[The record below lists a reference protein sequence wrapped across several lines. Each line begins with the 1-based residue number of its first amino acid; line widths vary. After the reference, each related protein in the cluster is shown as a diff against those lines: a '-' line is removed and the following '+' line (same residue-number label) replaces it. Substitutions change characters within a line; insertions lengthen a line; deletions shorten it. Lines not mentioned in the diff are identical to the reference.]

1 MLNVKEYVNKWKEA
15 LKARIAK
22 LMRKPVLVI
31 VQMGNVEASNRY
43 VRNKVK
49 DANEVGID
57 AVVAH
62 FNEDDFET
70 IDQFKDKVTELALG
84 CADGIIVQLPL
95 PEKFNDVQ
103 YLLKDVP
110 ARLDVDGLSGKPG
123 AQTPCTPLGMMTF
136 INDTLAV
143 SKKPHRRALVIGR
156 SELVGRPMAKLLLD
170 NDYTVTIAHSKTGM
184 YTIQHLAQEA
194 DLVVC
199 AVGREKFL
207 DCTHINGIVMDVG
220 INFDA
225 DGKMCG
231 DCYIADPEAK
241 TTVDLRTPVPGG
253 VGLLTRCAL
262 MENTVR
268 SCEQFEEEMR
278 SVNYEITMREPE
290 PKD

>member
-1 MLNVKEYVNKWKEA
+1 MLNIKEFVVEWKEKI
-15 LKARIAK
+15 KARVAK

-62 FNEDDFET
+62 FEEDDFET

-95 PEKFNDVQ
+95 PQKFNDVR
-103 YLLKDVP
+103 YLLKDIP
-110 ARLDVDGLSGKPG
+110 ARLDVDGLSGKVG
-123 AQTPCTPLGMMTF
+123 AQTPCTPLGMMTY
-136 INDTLAV
+136 INEKRLIDKAH
-143 SKKPHRRALVIGR
+143 KKALVIGR

-170 NDYTVTIAHSKTGM
+170 NDYTVTVAHSKSGM
-184 YTIQHLAQEA
+184 YTIQEMAQQA

-199 AVGREKFL
+199 AVGKEKFL

-231 DCYIADPEAK
+231 DCYIGDPEAK
-241 TTVDLRTPVPGG
+241 TTVDLRSPVPGG

-268 SCEQFEEEMR
+268 SCEQLEEEMR
-278 SVNYEITMREPE
+278 SGRYEITIREPE
-290 PKD
+290 QKD

>member
-1 MLNVKEYVNKWKEA
+1 MLNVKAFVAEWKE
-15 LKARIAK
+15 KIKERISK

-62 FNEDDFET
+62 FEEDDFET
-70 IDQFKDKVTELALG
+70 IDQFKDKVTELAG
-84 CADGIIVQLPL
+84 NGADGIIVQLPL
-95 PEKFNDVQ
+95 PKKFNDIK
-103 YLLKDVP
+103 YILSDVP
-110 ARLDVDGLSGKPG
+110 AFMDVDGLSGKVG

-136 INDTLAV
+136 INEKRLIDKPF
-143 SKKPHRRALVIGR
+143 KKALVIGR
-156 SELVGRPMAKLLLD
+156 SELVGKPMAQLLLD
-170 NDYTVTIAHSKTGM
+170 NDYTVTIAHSKSGM
-184 YTIQHLAQEA
+184 YTIQRMAEQV

-199 AVGREKFL
+199 AVGKEKFL

-231 DCYIADPEAK
+231 DCYIGDPEAK
-241 TTVDLRTPVPGG
+241 TTVDLRSPVPGG

-268 SCEQFEEEMR
+268 SCEWQEEEMER
-278 SVNYEITMREPE
+278 IRYEITLRESE

>member
-1 MLNVKEYVNKWKEA
+1 MLNIKEFVVEWKEKI
-15 LKARIAK
+15 KARVAK

-62 FNEDDFET
+62 FEEDDFET
-70 IDQFKDKVTELALG
+70 IDQFKNKVTELALG

-95 PEKFNDVQ
+95 PQKFNNVQ
-103 YLLKDVP
+103 YLLKDIP
-110 ARLDVDGLSGKPG
+110 ARLDVDGLSGKVG
-123 AQTPCTPLGMMTF
+123 AQTPCTPLGMMTY
-136 INDTLAV
+136 INEKRLIEKAH
-143 SKKPHRRALVIGR
+143 KKALVIGR

-170 NDYTVTIAHSKTGM
+170 NDYTVTVAHSKSGM
-184 YTIQHLAQEA
+184 YTIQEMAQQA

-199 AVGREKFL
+199 AVGKEKFL

-231 DCYIADPEAK
+231 DCYIADPETK
-241 TTVDLRTPVPGG
+241 TTVDLRSPVPGG

-268 SCEQFEEEMR
+268 SCEQLEEEMR
-278 SVNYEITMREPE
+278 SGRYEITIREPE
-290 PKD
+290 QKD

>member
-1 MLNVKEYVNKWKEA
+1 MLNIKEFVVEWKEKI
-15 LKARIAK
+15 KARVAK

-62 FNEDDFET
+62 FEEEDFET

-95 PEKFNDVQ
+95 PQKFNDVR

-110 ARLDVDGLSGKPG
+110 ARLDVDGLSGKVG
-123 AQTPCTPLGMMTF
+123 AQTPCTPLGMITY
-136 INDTLAV
+136 INEKRLIEKAH
-143 SKKPHRRALVIGR
+143 KKALVIGR

-170 NDYTVTIAHSKTGM
+170 NDYTVTVAHSKSGM
-184 YTIQHLAQEA
+184 YTIQEMAQQA

-199 AVGREKFL
+199 AVGKEKFL
-207 DCTHINGIVMDVG
+207 DCTHINGVVMDVG

-241 TTVDLRTPVPGG
+241 TTVDLRSPVPGG

-268 SCEQFEEEMR
+268 SCEQLEEEMR
-278 SVNYEITMREPE
+278 SGRYEITIREPE
-290 PKD
+290 QKD

>member
-1 MLNVKEYVNKWKEA
+1 MLNVKAFVVEWKE
-15 LKARIAK
+15 KIKERIAK

-49 DANEVGID
+49 DANEIGID

-62 FNEDDFET
+62 FEEDDFET
-70 IDQFKDKVTELALG
+70 IDQFKDKVTELAG
-84 CADGIIVQLPL
+84 NGADGIIVQLPL
-95 PEKFNDVQ
+95 PKKFNDIK
-103 YLLKDVP
+103 YILSDVP
-110 ARLDVDGLSGKPG
+110 AFMDVDGLSGKAG

-136 INDTLAV
+136 INEKRLIDKPF
-143 SKKPHRRALVIGR
+143 KKALVIGR
-156 SELVGRPMAKLLLD
+156 SELVGKPMAQLLLD
-170 NDYTVTIAHSKTGM
+170 NDYTVTIAHSKSGM
-184 YTIQHLAQEA
+184 YTIQRMAEQV

-199 AVGREKFL
+199 AVGKEKFL

-231 DCYIADPEAK
+231 DCYIGDPEAK
-241 TTVDLRTPVPGG
+241 TTVDLRSPVPGG

-268 SCEQFEEEMR
+268 SCEWQEEEMER
-278 SVNYEITMREPE
+278 FRYEITLRESE

>member
-1 MLNVKEYVNKWKEA
+1 MLNVKAFVVEWKE
-15 LKARIAK
+15 KIKERISK

-62 FNEDDFET
+62 FEEDDFET

-95 PEKFNDVQ
+95 PQKFNDVR
-103 YLLKDVP
+103 YLLKDIP
-110 ARLDVDGLSGKPG
+110 ARMDVDGLSGKPG

-136 INDTLAV
+136 INEKRLIEKPF
-143 SKKPHRRALVIGR
+143 KKALVIGR
-156 SELVGRPMAKLLLD
+156 SELVGRPMARLLLD
-170 NDYTVTIAHSKTGM
+170 NDYTVTVAHSKSGIH
-184 YTIQHLAQEA
+184 TIQEMARQA

-199 AVGREKFL
+199 AVGKEKFL

-225 DGKMCG
+225 EGKMCG
-231 DCYIADPEAK
+231 DCYIGDPEAK
-241 TTVDLRTPVPGG
+241 TTVDLRSPVPGG

-268 SCEQFEEEMR
+268 SCE
-278 SVNYEITMREPE
+278 
-290 PKD
+290 

>member
-1 MLNVKEYVNKWKEA
+1 MLNIKEFVVEWKKKI
-15 LKARIAK
+15 KARVAK
-22 LMRKPVLVI
+22 LMRRPVLVI

-62 FNEDDFET
+62 FEEDDFET

-95 PEKFNDVQ
+95 PKKFNDIK
-103 YLLKDVP
+103 YILSDIP
-110 ARLDVDGLSGKPG
+110 ARMDVDGLSGKVG

-136 INDTLAV
+136 INE
-143 SKKPHRRALVIGR
+143 KKLIDKPFKKALVIGR
-156 SELVGRPMAKLLLD
+156 SELVGKPMAQLLLD
-170 NDYTVTIAHSKTGM
+170 NDYTITIAHSKSGM
-184 YTIQHLAQEA
+184 YTIQRMAEQV

-199 AVGREKFL
+199 AVGKEKFL

-231 DCYIADPEAK
+231 DCYIGDPEAK
-241 TTVDLRTPVPGG
+241 TTVDLRSPVPGG

-268 SCEQFEEEMR
+268 SCEQLEEEMR
-278 SVNYEITMREPE
+278 SGRYEITLRESE

>member
-1 MLNVKEYVNKWKEA
+1 MLNVKAFVVEWKE
-15 LKARIAK
+15 KIKERIAK

-62 FNEDDFET
+62 FEEDDFET
-70 IDQFKDKVTELALG
+70 IDQFKDKVTELAING
-84 CADGIIVQLPL
+84 ADGIIIQLPL
-95 PEKFNDVQ
+95 PKKFNDIK
-103 YLLKDVP
+103 YILSDVP
-110 ARLDVDGLSGKPG
+110 AFMDVDGLSGKVG

-136 INDTLAV
+136 INEKRLIDKPF
-143 SKKPHRRALVIGR
+143 KKALVIGR
-156 SELVGRPMAKLLLD
+156 SELVGKPMAQLLLD
-170 NDYTVTIAHSKTGM
+170 NDYTVTIAHSKSGM
-184 YTIQHLAQEA
+184 YTIQRMAEQV

-199 AVGREKFL
+199 AVGKEKFL

-231 DCYIADPEAK
+231 DCYIGDPEAK
-241 TTVDLRTPVPGG
+241 TTVDLRSPVPGG

-268 SCEQFEEEMR
+268 SCEWQEEEMER
-278 SVNYEITMREPE
+278 FRYEITLRESE

>member
-1 MLNVKEYVNKWKEA
+1 MLNIKEFVVEWKEKI
-15 LKARIAK
+15 KARVAK

-62 FNEDDFET
+62 FEEDDFET

-95 PEKFNDVQ
+95 PQKFNDVQ
-103 YLLKDVP
+103 YLLKDIP
-110 ARLDVDGLSGKPG
+110 ARLDVDGLSSKAG
-123 AQTPCTPLGMMTF
+123 AQTPCTPLGMMTY
-136 INDTLAV
+136 INEKRLIEKAH
-143 SKKPHRRALVIGR
+143 KKALVIGR

-170 NDYTVTIAHSKTGM
+170 NDYTVTVAHSKSGM
-184 YTIQHLAQEA
+184 YTIQEMAQQA

-199 AVGREKFL
+199 AVGKEKFL

-241 TTVDLRTPVPGG
+241 TTVDLRSPVPGG

-268 SCEQFEEEMR
+268 SCEQLEEEMR
-278 SVNYEITMREPE
+278 SGRYEITIREPE
-290 PKD
+290 QKD

>member
-1 MLNVKEYVNKWKEA
+1 
-15 LKARIAK
+15 
-22 LMRKPVLVI
+22 
-31 VQMGNVEASNRY
+31 MGNVEASNRY

-62 FNEDDFET
+62 FEEDDFET

-95 PEKFNDVQ
+95 PQKFNDVR
-103 YLLKDVP
+103 YLLKDIP
-110 ARLDVDGLSGKPG
+110 ARLDVDGLSGKVG
-123 AQTPCTPLGMMTF
+123 AQTPCTPLGMITY
-136 INDTLAV
+136 INEKRLIEKAH
-143 SKKPHRRALVIGR
+143 KKALVIGR

-170 NDYTVTIAHSKTGM
+170 NDYTVTVAHSKSGM
-184 YTIQHLAQEA
+184 HTIQEMAQQA

-199 AVGREKFL
+199 AVGKEKFL
-207 DCTHINGIVMDVG
+207 DCTHINGVVMDVG

-231 DCYIADPEAK
+231 DCYIGDPEAK
-241 TTVDLRTPVPGG
+241 TTVDLRSPVPGG

-268 SCEQFEEEMR
+268 SCEQLEEEMR
-278 SVNYEITMREPE
+278 SGRYEITIREPE
-290 PKD
+290 

>member
-1 MLNVKEYVNKWKEA
+1 MLNVKAFVVEWKE
-15 LKARIAK
+15 KIKERISK

-62 FNEDDFET
+62 FEEDDFET
-70 IDQFKDKVTELALG
+70 IDQFKDKVTELAG
-84 CADGIIVQLPL
+84 NGADGIIVQLPL
-95 PEKFNDVQ
+95 PKKFNDIK
-103 YLLKDVP
+103 YILSDVP
-110 ARLDVDGLSGKPG
+110 AFMDVDGLSGKAG

-136 INDTLAV
+136 INEKRLIDKPF
-143 SKKPHRRALVIGR
+143 KKALVIGR
-156 SELVGRPMAKLLLD
+156 SELVGKPMAQLLLD
-170 NDYTVTIAHSKTGM
+170 NDYTVTIAHSKSGM
-184 YTIQHLAQEA
+184 YTIQRMAEQV
-194 DLVVC
+194 DLVIC
-199 AVGREKFL
+199 AVGKEKFL

-231 DCYIADPEAK
+231 DCYIGDPEAK
-241 TTVDLRTPVPGG
+241 TTVDLRSPVPGG

-268 SCEQFEEEMR
+268 SCEWQEEEMER
-278 SVNYEITMREPE
+278 FRYEITLRESE

>member
-1 MLNVKEYVNKWKEA
+1 MLNVKAFVVEWKE
-15 LKARIAK
+15 KIKERIAK

-57 AVVAH
+57 AIVAH
-62 FNEDDFET
+62 FEEDDFET
-70 IDQFKDKVTELALG
+70 IDQFRDKVTELAG
-84 CADGIIVQLPL
+84 NGADGIIVQLPL
-95 PEKFNDVQ
+95 PKKFNDIK
-103 YLLKDVP
+103 YILSNVP
-110 ARLDVDGLSGKPG
+110 AFMDVDGLSGKVG

-136 INDTLAV
+136 INE
-143 SKKPHRRALVIGR
+143 KKLIDKPFKKALVIGR
-156 SELVGRPMAKLLLD
+156 SELVGKPMAQLLLD
-170 NDYTVTIAHSKTGM
+170 NDYTVTIAHSKSGM
-184 YTIQHLAQEA
+184 YTIQRMAEQV

-199 AVGREKFL
+199 AVGKEKFL

-231 DCYIADPEAK
+231 DCYIGDPEAK
-241 TTVDLRTPVPGG
+241 TTVDLRSPVPGG

-268 SCEQFEEEMR
+268 SCEWQEEEMER
-278 SVNYEITMREPE
+278 IRYEITLRESE

>member
-1 MLNVKEYVNKWKEA
+1 MLNVKAFVVEWKE
-15 LKARIAK
+15 KIKERIAK

-49 DANEVGID
+49 DATEVGID

-62 FNEDDFET
+62 FEEDDFET
-70 IDQFKDKVTELALG
+70 IDQFKDKVTELAG
-84 CADGIIVQLPL
+84 NHADGIIVQLPL
-95 PEKFNDVQ
+95 PKKFNDIK
-103 YLLKDVP
+103 YILSDVP
-110 ARLDVDGLSGKPG
+110 AFMDVDGLSGKVG

-136 INDTLAV
+136 INE
-143 SKKPHRRALVIGR
+143 KKLIDKPYKRALVIGR
-156 SELVGRPMAKLLLD
+156 SELVGKPMAQLLLD

-184 YTIQHLAQEA
+184 HTIHKMAAEA

-199 AVGREKFL
+199 AVGKEKFL
-207 DCTHINGIVMDVG
+207 DCTHVNGIVMDVG

-231 DCYIADPEAK
+231 DCYIGDPEAK
-241 TTVDLRTPVPGG
+241 TTVDLRSPVPGG

-268 SCEQFEEEMR
+268 SCEWQEEEMER
-278 SVNYEITMREPE
+278 IRYEITLRESE

>member
-1 MLNVKEYVNKWKEA
+1 MLNIKEFVVEWKEKI
-15 LKARIAK
+15 KARVAK

-62 FNEDDFET
+62 FEEDDFET

-95 PEKFNDVQ
+95 PQKFNDVR

-110 ARLDVDGLSGKPG
+110 ARLDVDGLSGKVG
-123 AQTPCTPLGMMTF
+123 AQTPCTPLGMMTY
-136 INDTLAV
+136 INE
-143 SKKPHRRALVIGR
+143 KKLIEKAHKKALVIGR

-170 NDYTVTIAHSKTGM
+170 NDYTVTVAHSKSGM
-184 YTIQHLAQEA
+184 YTIQEMAQQV

-199 AVGREKFL
+199 AVGKEKFL
-207 DCTHINGIVMDVG
+207 DCTQINGIVMDVG

-231 DCYIADPEAK
+231 DCYIGDPEAK
-241 TTVDLRTPVPGG
+241 TTVDLRSPVPGG

-268 SCEQFEEEMR
+268 SCEQLEEEMR
-278 SVNYEITMREPE
+278 SGRYEITIREPE
-290 PKD
+290 QKD

>member
-1 MLNVKEYVNKWKEA
+1 MLNVKAFVVEWKE
-15 LKARIAK
+15 KIKERIAK

-62 FNEDDFET
+62 FEEDDFET
-70 IDQFKDKVTELALG
+70 IDQFKDKVTELAG
-84 CADGIIVQLPL
+84 NGADGIIVQLPL
-95 PEKFNDVQ
+95 PKKFNDIK
-103 YLLKDVP
+103 YILSDVP
-110 ARLDVDGLSGKPG
+110 AFMDVDGLSGKVG

-136 INDTLAV
+136 INE
-143 SKKPHRRALVIGR
+143 KKLIDKPFKKALVIGR
-156 SELVGRPMAKLLLD
+156 SELVGKPMAQLLLD
-170 NDYTVTIAHSKTGM
+170 NDYTVTIAHSKSGM
-184 YTIQHLAQEA
+184 YTIQRMAEQV

-199 AVGREKFL
+199 AVGKEKFL

-231 DCYIADPEAK
+231 DCYIGDPEAK
-241 TTVDLRTPVPGG
+241 TTVDLRSPVPGG

-268 SCEQFEEEMR
+268 SCEW
-278 SVNYEITMREPE
+278 
-290 PKD
+290 

>member
-1 MLNVKEYVNKWKEA
+1 MLNVKAFVVEWKE
-15 LKARIAK
+15 KIKERIAK

-57 AVVAH
+57 AIVAH
-62 FNEDDFET
+62 FEEDDFET
-70 IDQFKDKVTELALG
+70 IDQFRDKVTELAG
-84 CADGIIVQLPL
+84 NGADGIIVQLPL
-95 PEKFNDVQ
+95 PKKFNDIK
-103 YLLKDVP
+103 YILSDVP
-110 ARLDVDGLSGKPG
+110 AFMDVDGLSGKVG

-136 INDTLAV
+136 INE
-143 SKKPHRRALVIGR
+143 KKLIDKPFKKALVIGR
-156 SELVGRPMAKLLLD
+156 SELVGKPMAQLLLD
-170 NDYTVTIAHSKTGM
+170 NDYTVTIAHSKSGM
-184 YTIQHLAQEA
+184 YTIQRMAEQV

-199 AVGREKFL
+199 AVGKEKFL

-231 DCYIADPEAK
+231 DCYIGDPEAK
-241 TTVDLRTPVPGG
+241 TTVDLRSPVPGG

-268 SCEQFEEEMR
+268 SCEWQEEEMER
-278 SVNYEITMREPE
+278 IRYEITLRESE

>member
-1 MLNVKEYVNKWKEA
+1 MLNVKAFVVEWKEKI
-15 LKARIAK
+15 KARVAK

-62 FNEDDFET
+62 FEEDDFET
-70 IDQFKDKVTELALG
+70 IDQFKDKVTELAG
-84 CADGIIVQLPL
+84 NGADGIIVQLPL
-95 PEKFNDVQ
+95 PKKFNDIK
-103 YLLKDVP
+103 YILSDVP
-110 ARLDVDGLSGKPG
+110 AFMDVDGLSGKVG

-136 INDTLAV
+136 INEKRLIDKPF
-143 SKKPHRRALVIGR
+143 KKALVIGR
-156 SELVGRPMAKLLLD
+156 SELVGKPMAQLLLD
-170 NDYTVTIAHSKTGM
+170 NDYTVTIAHSKSGM
-184 YTIQHLAQEA
+184 YTIQRMAEQV

-199 AVGREKFL
+199 AVGKEKFL

-241 TTVDLRTPVPGG
+241 TTVDLRSPVPGG

>member
-1 MLNVKEYVNKWKEA
+1 MLNVKAFVVEWKE
-15 LKARIAK
+15 KIKERISK

-62 FNEDDFET
+62 FEEDDFET
-70 IDQFKDKVTELALG
+70 IDQFKDKVTELAG
-84 CADGIIVQLPL
+84 NYADGIIVQLPL
-95 PEKFNDVQ
+95 PKKFNDIK
-103 YLLKDVP
+103 YILSDVP
-110 ARLDVDGLSGKPG
+110 AFMDVDGLSGKVG

-136 INDTLAV
+136 INEKKLID
-143 SKKPHRRALVIGR
+143 KPHKRALVIGR
-156 SELVGRPMAKLLLD
+156 SELVGKPMAQLLLD
-170 NDYTVTIAHSKTGM
+170 NDYTVTIAHSKTGIH
-184 YTIQHLAQEA
+184 TIHKMAAEA

-199 AVGREKFL
+199 AVGKEKFL

-225 DGKMCG
+225 EGKMCG
-231 DCYIADPEAK
+231 DCYIGDPGAK
-241 TTVDLRTPVPGG
+241 TTVDLRSPVPGG

-268 SCEQFEEEMR
+268 SCEWQEEEMER
-278 SVNYEITMREPE
+278 IRYEIALRESE

>member
-1 MLNVKEYVNKWKEA
+1 MLNIKEFVAEWKEKI
-15 LKARIAK
+15 KARVAK

-62 FNEDDFET
+62 FEEDDFET

-95 PEKFNDVQ
+95 PQKFNDVR
-103 YLLKDVP
+103 YLLKDIP
-110 ARLDVDGLSGKPG
+110 ARLDVDGLSGKVG
-123 AQTPCTPLGMMTF
+123 AQTPCTPLGMMTY
-136 INDTLAV
+136 INEKRLIEKAH
-143 SKKPHRRALVIGR
+143 KKALVIGR

-170 NDYTVTIAHSKTGM
+170 NDYTVTVAHSKSGM
-184 YTIQHLAQEA
+184 YTIQEMAQQA

-199 AVGREKFL
+199 AVGKEKFL

-225 DGKMCG
+225 DGKVCG
-231 DCYIADPEAK
+231 DCYIGDPEAK
-241 TTVDLRTPVPGG
+241 TTVDLRSPVPGG

-268 SCEQFEEEMR
+268 SCEQLEEEMR
-278 SVNYEITMREPE
+278 SGRYEITIREPE
-290 PKD
+290 QKD

>member
-1 MLNVKEYVNKWKEA
+1 MLNIKEFVVEWKEKI
-15 LKARIAK
+15 KARVAK

-62 FNEDDFET
+62 FEEDDFET

-95 PEKFNDVQ
+95 PQKFNDVR
-103 YLLKDVP
+103 YLLKDIP
-110 ARLDVDGLSGKPG
+110 ARLDVDGLSGKAG
-123 AQTPCTPLGMMTF
+123 AQTPCTPLGMMTY
-136 INDTLAV
+136 INEKRLIEKV
-143 SKKPHRRALVIGR
+143 HKKALVIGR

-170 NDYTVTIAHSKTGM
+170 NDYTVTVAHSKSGM
-184 YTIQHLAQEA
+184 HTIQEMAQQA

-199 AVGREKFL
+199 AVGKEKFL

-231 DCYIADPEAK
+231 DCYIGDPEAK
-241 TTVDLRTPVPGG
+241 TTVDLRSPVPGG

-268 SCEQFEEEMR
+268 SCEQLEEEMR
-278 SVNYEITMREPE
+278 SGRYEITIREPE
-290 PKD
+290 QKD